1 MSMEQLV
8 ASPGRIKANSWEG
21 QWAQEAQGAQ
31 SPPWA
36 LVPSPAVHQHSYE
49 MIHGG
54 HWIRG
59 GSTLDST
66 LHKQGWMSG
75 PQRGEAPGI
84 YSPAAKLTAQNI
96 DDTIS
101 SKA

>member
-1 MSMEQLV
+1 MEQL
-8 ASPGRIKANSWEG
+8 ARRPGMVKADPWEG
-21 QWAQEAQGAQ
+21 QWAREAQGAQ
-31 SPPWA
+31 GPPWA
-36 LVPSPAVHQHSYE
+36 PVPCPAAHQHSYE

-54 HWIRG
+54 QWIRG
-59 GSTLDST
+59 GSTLDSL

-84 YSPAAKLTAQNI
+84 NSPAAKLTAQNI